1 MQISGE
7 YGTELLLRY
16 SEEETA
22 RKLERR
28 RVAEE
33 RAAES
38 GGAAGES
45 KNHAGAWFA
54 RLARF
59 VVRGDTAAGGP
70 LWIRPDQGQ
79 AARPER
85 ISEPAVA
92 AAALNA
98 PSVYGP
104 QGAGE
109 QPVGQEKEHSDD
121 DERMPSPALVGAA
134 TR

>member
-16 SEEETA
+16 TEEERA
-22 RKLERR
+22 RKLERQ

-38 GGAAGES
+38 GGADGES
-45 KNHAGAWFA
+45 HRHPGSWFA
-54 RLARF
+54 RLSRF

-70 LWIRPDQGQ
+70 LWIRPDRGQ
-79 AARPER
+79 AALPE
-85 ISEPAVA
+85 IVPAPAVPSA
-92 AAALNA
+92 PLTA
-98 PSVYGP
+98 PSVYVR

-109 QPVGQEKEHSDD
+109 QPVGLEKESSDD
-121 DERMPSPALVGAA
+121 EERMPSPALVGAA